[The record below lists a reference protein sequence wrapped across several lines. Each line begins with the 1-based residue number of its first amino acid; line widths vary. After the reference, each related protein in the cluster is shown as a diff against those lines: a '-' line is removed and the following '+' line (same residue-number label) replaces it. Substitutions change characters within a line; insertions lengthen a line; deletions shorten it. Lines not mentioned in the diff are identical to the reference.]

1 MQRSGRT
8 VRAVAVVLCGLALSV
23 GRAAADDKPSKE
35 ASKPDAKQLDGLGK
49 KIIDG
54 LKATPGCLGVETAG
68 TPSGKRVIFAFFEN
82 KKAAENW
89 YYSPVHQSLM
99 DLIAPDR
106 NKKHKPMAALADNV
120 PVMALASISFQG
132 KPAYEKSKIPFS
144 QIAIELYTPLSG
156 GLNVGGSFA
165 PEKFLELKRA
175 NTSPR
180 PEK

>member
-8 VRAVAVVLCGLALSV
+8 VWAVAVVLCGLALSA
-23 GRAAADDKPSKE
+23 GRAAADDKPAKE
-35 ASKPDAKQLDGLGK
+35 SSKPDAKQLDAMGK

-54 LKATPGCLGVETAG
+54 LKATPGCLGVETAA
-68 TPSGKRVIFAFFEN
+68 TQSGKQVIFAFFEN
-82 KKAAENW
+82 KKAAEKW
-89 YYSPVHQSLM
+89 YYSPLHQALM
-99 DLIAPDR
+99 DLVEPDR
-106 NKKHKPMAALADNV
+106 NKKHKPMAGLADNV
-120 PVMALASISFQG
+120 PVMAVASISLQG

-165 PEKFLELKRA
+165 PEKFRDLKRA